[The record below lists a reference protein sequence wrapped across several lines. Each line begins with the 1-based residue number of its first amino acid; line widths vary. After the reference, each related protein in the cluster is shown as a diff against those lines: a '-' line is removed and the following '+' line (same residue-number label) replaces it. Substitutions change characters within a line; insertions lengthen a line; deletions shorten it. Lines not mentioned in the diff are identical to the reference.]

1 MRYLPVPRP
10 CSTTVRPAPRNPP
23 PRPASPRL
31 PHASSPTACPS
42 RPVFAQFSDWFAIRL
57 FSLTSEIIPRST
69 HPTRSA
75 LLPDGRDMHPEPE
88 ELHGRVHRQQRRG
101 SAPPGARRM
110 VGVAGEASR
119 RRAPS
124 TSRGWTKQRGRFH
137 DGISD
142 YAAAAAARERPS
154 GVLRTVLR
162 PPRDDRDGAVPGH
175 AQRPRA
181 PEPQS
186 PSLTAAR
193 RLCASC
199 ISTDDVI
206 RRRLHGQRQDVLV
219 VIPGCIQRAVPDVR
233 FLPPERPD
241 EHGERVRDGVGFTT
255 GW

>member
-1 MRYLPVPRP
+1 MAVPRFSATLVITRATPLGRAHWGGQQRAPWRRKPGRSYRSRPSDPPASMRYLPVPRP
-10 CSTTVRPAPRNPP
+10 CSTTVRLAPRNPP

-124 TSRGWTKQRGRFH
+124 TSRGRTK
-137 DGISD
+137 
-142 YAAAAAARERPS
+142 
-154 GVLRTVLR
+154 
-162 PPRDDRDGAVPGH
+162 
-175 AQRPRA
+175 
-181 PEPQS
+181 
-186 PSLTAAR
+186 
-193 RLCASC
+193 
-199 ISTDDVI
+199 
-206 RRRLHGQRQDVLV
+206 
-219 VIPGCIQRAVPDVR
+219 
-233 FLPPERPD
+233 
-241 EHGERVRDGVGFTT
+241 
-255 GW
+255 